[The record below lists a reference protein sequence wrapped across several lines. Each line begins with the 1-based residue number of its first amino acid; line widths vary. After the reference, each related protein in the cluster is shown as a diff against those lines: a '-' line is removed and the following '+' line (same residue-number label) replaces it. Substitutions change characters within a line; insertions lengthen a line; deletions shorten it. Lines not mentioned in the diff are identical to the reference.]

1 MATSLFENTTAF
13 ASFSVD
19 DAGRAASFYRD
30 TLGLSVEEAG
40 QEGVLFIDLPGGA
53 RVLAYA
59 KDTHEPAT
67 FTVLN
72 FPVPDVEA
80 AVAALK
86 ERGVTFQ
93 HYEGTPTETDE
104 QGIFRGGGPLIA
116 WFSDPAGNV
125 IAVLEDS

>member
-1 MATSLFENTTAF
+1 MATSPFETITAF

-19 DAGRAASFYRD
+19 DAARAASFYRE
-30 TLGLSVEEAG
+30 TLGLTVEEARE
-40 QEGVLFIDLPGGA
+40 EGVLFIDLPGGS

-59 KDTHEPAT
+59 KPTHEPAT

-80 AVAALK
+80 TVTALK
-86 ERGVTFQ
+86 DRGVTFL
-93 HYEGTPTETDE
+93 HYAGTPMETDE